1 MKTSKYS
8 EEQVIRILQQAD
20 KPDMTVEKVCRE
32 HGISEATYYKWK
44 KQYRGMA
51 VNQVKE
57 YRKLVQE
64 NAKLKQMLADTLL
77 EKEAI
82 EAVLKKL

>member
-1 MKTSKYS
+1 MKTSRFN

-20 KPDMTVEKVCRE
+20 QPEMTVEKVCRA

-44 KQYRGMA
+44 KHYRGMDTA
-51 VNQVKE
+51 QVKD
-57 YRKLVQE
+57 YRRLVQE
-64 NAKLKQMLADTLL
+64 NARLKQMLANALL